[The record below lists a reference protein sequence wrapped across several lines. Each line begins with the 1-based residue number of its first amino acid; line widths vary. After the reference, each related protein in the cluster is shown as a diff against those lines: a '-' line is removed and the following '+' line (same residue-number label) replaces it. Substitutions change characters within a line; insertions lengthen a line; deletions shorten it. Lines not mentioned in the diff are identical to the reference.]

1 MIELLRTTY
10 RRLKSIPLFVF
21 GTITHVSTS
30 KSAVALTF
38 DDGPD
43 PVFTPRLLDILQ
55 QHHAKATFFMV
66 GQAAERHPD
75 IVKKVAAAGH
85 AIGNHSWDH
94 PSFPLLTGRERRDQ
108 IRACAKAIAP
118 YAQHIFRPPYADQ
131 NLLSRLDALWLGYQ
145 VITYNVTAVDWL
157 DHGADWIKGRIMS
170 RIQNGSII
178 LFHDSLFRHGE
189 DRYVDREPMLNAVD
203 TLLQELSGR
212 FSFMT
217 VPELLRQ
224 GRPQRRYW
232 HKQTDIDFL
241 NGLKGQYG
249 DVRRYSKVG

>member
-1 MIELLRTTY
+1 MIDVLRKIY

-30 KSAVALTF
+30 KPAVALTF

-75 IVKKVAAAGH
+75 LVKKAAAAGH

-94 PSFPLLTGRERRDQ
+94 PSFPLLTGHERRAQ
-108 IRACAKAIAP
+108 IRACAKSIAP
-118 YAQHIFRPPYADQ
+118 YAQQIFRPPYADQ

-145 VITYNVTAVDWL
+145 VITYNATAMDWL
-157 DHGADWIKGRIMS
+157 DHDADWIKGRIMS
-170 RIQNGSII
+170 RMQNGSII

-189 DRYVDREPMLNAVD
+189 DRYVDREPMLKAVD
-203 TLLQELSGR
+203 MLLNELSGR
-212 FSFMT
+212 LSFMT

-224 GRPQRRYW
+224 GRPQRQYW
-232 HKQTDIDFL
+232 HKQTDIDVL

-249 DVRRYSKVG
+249 EVRRYSKVG

>member
-1 MIELLRTTY
+1 MEEFYYMVCEKYSAHSRQRRSRRLGSAMRGEDRSFEREHQIQSFGDLIVRPNQRTIETVFYSMIELLRTTY

-30 KSAVALTF
+30 KPAVALTF

-85 AIGNHSWDH
+85 AIGNLSWDH

-108 IRACAKAIAP
+108 
-118 YAQHIFRPPYADQ
+118 
-131 NLLSRLDALWLGYQ
+131 
-145 VITYNVTAVDWL
+145 
-157 DHGADWIKGRIMS
+157 
-170 RIQNGSII
+170 
-178 LFHDSLFRHGE
+178 
-189 DRYVDREPMLNAVD
+189 
-203 TLLQELSGR
+203 
-212 FSFMT
+212 
-217 VPELLRQ
+217 
-224 GRPQRRYW
+224 
-232 HKQTDIDFL
+232 
-241 NGLKGQYG
+241 
-249 DVRRYSKVG
+249 

>member
-1 MIELLRTTY
+1 MIDLLRKTC
-10 RRLKSIPLFVF
+10 RRLKAIPLFVI

-30 KSAVALTF
+30 KPAVALTF

-43 PVFTPRLLDILQ
+43 PVWTPRLLDVLQ

-94 PSFPLLTGRERRDQ
+94 PSFPLLTGRERRAQ

-118 YAQHIFRPPYADQ
+118 YAQQIFRPPYADQ
-131 NLLSRLDALWLGYQ
+131 NLLSRLDAWWLGYQ
-145 VITYNVTAVDWL
+145 VITYNSTAVDWL
-157 DHGADWIKGRIMS
+157 DHDADWMKSRIMS

-178 LFHDSLFRHGE
+178 LFHDSLFRPRE
-189 DRYVDREPMLNAVD
+189 DRYVDRKPMLNAVD
-203 TLLQELSGR
+203 MLLNELGGR
-212 FSFMT
+212 LSFMT

-224 GRPQRRYW
+224 GSPQRQFW

-241 NGLKGQYG
+241 KGLQERYG
-249 DVRRYSKVG
+249 EVRRHSKAA